1 MAVICPTVLAGNQ
14 HDYREQV
21 ERIAHFAVRIHID
34 LADGLFAPSKTIPL
48 NHVWWPSG
56 VKADLHVMYKEPFR
70 HTKALLKLKP
80 ELIIVHA
87 EALGNFVDFAV
98 KAHDAGIKVGV
109 ALKPETQVG
118 TIAPAL
124 GAIDHVLVFSGDLGH
139 FGGQA
144 DTHLLT
150 KVLRLKRLRK
160 DLEIGW
166 DGGINNQNAA
176 ILAASGVDVLNA
188 GGYIQHAE
196 NPEQAY
202 DTLDDLANKQNFKL
216 RR

>member
-1 MAVICPTVLAGNQ
+1 MATICPTVLAGTQ
-14 HDYREQV
+14 DDYREQV

-34 LADGLFAPSKTIPL
+34 LADGVFASSKTVPI

-56 VKADLHVMYKEPFR
+56 VQADLHVMYKEPFK
-70 HTKALLKLKP
+70 HTKTLLKLRP

-87 EALGNFVDFAV
+87 EASGDFIEFAE
-98 KAHDAGIKVGV
+98 KAHDAGVRVGV
-109 ALKPETQVG
+109 ALKPETSVSA
-118 TIAPAL
+118 IATAL
-124 GAIDHVLVFSGDLGH
+124 EVIDHVLVFSGNLGH

-150 KVLRLKRLRK
+150 KVLRLKRLKRS
-160 DLEIGW
+160 LEVGW
-166 DGGINNQNAA
+166 DGGINNQNVAV
-176 ILAASGVDVLNA
+176 LAASGVDVLNA

-196 NPEQAY
+196 NPENAY
-202 DTLDDLANKQNFKL
+202 DTLDELANKQNFKL